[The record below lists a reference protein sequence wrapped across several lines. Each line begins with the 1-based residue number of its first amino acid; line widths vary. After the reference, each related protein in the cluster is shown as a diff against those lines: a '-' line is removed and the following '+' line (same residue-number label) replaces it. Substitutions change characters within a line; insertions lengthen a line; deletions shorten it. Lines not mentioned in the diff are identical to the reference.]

1 MTALVNGP
9 PPGLSGFAVD
19 RFCARADAVLVAAG
33 VPEAE
38 LSVAL
43 VDDAAIA
50 ELNAAYRDKAG
61 PTDVLSFSLVEG
73 DHADHRGKM
82 LGDVV
87 ISVPVAERQARELG
101 HDLDE
106 ELLRLL
112 IHGVLHLLGFDHE
125 EDDEAERMERRER
138 EVRAEIA
145 DGGST

>member
-1 MTALVNGP
+1 MSALVTGP
-9 PPGLSGFAVD
+9 PAGLPAFDEDGF
-19 RFCARADAVLVAAG
+19 RQRAGAVLAAASAT
-33 VPEAE
+33 EAE

-43 VDDAAIA
+43 VDDATIA
-50 ELNAAYRDKAG
+50 RLNQAYRGKSG

-73 DHADHRGKM
+73 DHGEHRGAM

-87 ISVPVAERQARELG
+87 IAMPTAARQARELG

-125 EDDEAERMERRER
+125 EEEEARAMEARER
-138 EVRAEIA
+138 EVRAEIRR
-145 DGGST
+145 